1 MSIMDVAI
9 HDGSPGLANRIKNYA
24 GIYRT
29 FRQALTVNEADA
41 YIFDDLRLATQKEL
55 DTYPTFDHWRFPILP
70 GENRKT
76 GEYKYIDLLYE
87 DTPKYF
93 IDVYRE
99 AFSRLHINSDIVDYC
114 VGFTSD
120 WDKVVGLHIRSWYC
134 DRMKY
139 HNNELFESVIDTFDK
154 DRKIF
159 LCGDNSDVLKHFE
172 DKYGDRIITHPQ
184 KKYNHPHMAESGHNK
199 SVQDTVDAFIDLY
212 LLSMCDTIVGT
223 YASTFAEVAWWL
235 GGNNPKVVIPEPYN
249 LEESFRNR
257 IFEKL

>member
-1 MSIMDVAI
+1 MSIMDIAI

-41 YIFDDLRLATQKEL
+41 YIFDDLRLATQQEL
-55 DTYPTFDHWRFPILP
+55 DTFPTFDHWRFPIIP
-70 GENRKT
+70 GEDRKT

-87 DTPKYF
+87 NTPKYF

-99 AFSRLHINSDIVDYC
+99 AFSHLHVNSDIVDYC

-139 HNNELFESVIDTFDK
+139 HNNELFESVIDTFDTI
-154 DRKIF
+154 IF
-159 LCGDNSDVLKHFE
+159 HS
-172 DKYGDRIITHPQ
+172 
-184 KKYNHPHMAESGHNK
+184 
-199 SVQDTVDAFIDLY
+199 
-212 LLSMCDTIVGT
+212 
-223 YASTFAEVAWWL
+223 
-235 GGNNPKVVIPEPYN
+235 
-249 LEESFRNR
+249 
-257 IFEKL
+257 